1 MERGRGTGVGGLR
14 QTGVSFKC
22 TYWQNLHGYCS
33 SEDSVKSI
41 MGSKVASEA
50 VPRSKK
56 ASNSSNKKMLP
67 ENSSLTQPLTTYRF
81 LSGQQFHADILC
93 VTA

>member
-1 MERGRGTGVGGLR
+1 MERGRGTGVGVLR

-41 MGSKVASEA
+41 MGSKVSSEA
-50 VPRSKK
+50 VPWSPAVKRHPTPTTKK
-56 ASNSSNKKMLP
+56 CFRR
-67 ENSSLTQPLTTYRF
+67 TR
-81 LSGQQFHADILC
+81 
-93 VTA
+93 V